1 MKIAWFT
8 PFARE
13 SAIGRYSQAVTNA
26 LVEEAEVDLWL
37 ADRNDLLD
45 TVLPIFEYDP
55 ALPLDHWWPYGRYD
69 FAVCQIGDHL
79 GNHRKIYEFSRRIPS
94 IIVLHDYVMHHF
106 LASYATSVLHD
117 AESHHRRVEQRYG
130 DSAREANALARAG
143 KAPWICGSERV
154 VDFPMFEDCLCGAL
168 GVVVHSDYLARHV
181 AAAFPGPLTKIH
193 LAYEPHSALPVLSK
207 RELNLPEN
215 KLLLLT
221 VGRVN
226 ANKRVQS
233 VIQCLADH
241 PDLAS
246 QIHYQVCGDIE
257 PSYRAALEGLI
268 GRLGLSETVRLNGHT
283 SDIDVRSCFH
293 WADVCI
299 NLRFPAMEGASASL
313 AELMLYGKAGIVTDT
328 GVYAEIPN
336 DCVLKVRPDHE
347 AEDLSRA
354 LRLLIE
360 NPNLRDDLGAAAQRF
375 ARENFSPATY
385 ARRLLAFLKEVQQ
398 VKPVLSMLNRTSSIL
413 SEMGVQPG
421 TEIVRTVAELSKELF
436 GGDSSEAPWN
446 KKSAID

>member
-8 PFARE
+8 PFARR

-26 LVEEAEVDLWL
+26 IAKDAEVDLWL
-37 ADRNDLLD
+37 ADRNNLLD
-45 TVLPIFEYDP
+45 TALPIFEYDP
-55 ALPLDHWWPYGRYD
+55 ALPLDRWWLHGQYD
-69 FAVCQIGDHL
+69 FAVCHLGDHL
-79 GNHRKIYEFSRRIPS
+79 GNHRKIYEFSRRVPS

-117 AESHHRRVEQRYG
+117 AESHHRKVEQRYG

-181 AAAFPGPLTKIH
+181 AGAFSGPLRKIH
-193 LAYEPHSALPVLSK
+193 LAYEPQSALSILSK

-221 VGRVN
+221 VGQVN
-226 ANKRVQS
+226 ANKRVRS

-246 QIHYQVCGDIE
+246 QVHYRICGDIE
-257 PSYRAALEGLI
+257 PSYRAELEVLI
-268 GRLGLSETVRLNGHT
+268 HCLGLSGTVRLNGHT

-313 AELMLYGKAGIVTDT
+313 AELMSYGKPGIVTDT
-328 GVYAEIPN
+328 GIYAEIPD

-360 NPNLRDDLGAAAQRF
+360 SADLRKKLGVAAQRF
-375 ARENFSPATY
+375 ARENFNPATY
-385 ARRLLAFLKEVQQ
+385 AHDMLAFLKEVQEVQ
-398 VKPVLSMLNRTSSIL
+398 PVLAMLNRTSSIL
-413 SEMGVQPG
+413 SEMGVQSG
-421 TEIVRTVAELSKELF
+421 MEIVRTVAEMSKELF
-436 GGDSSEAPWN
+436 CGDTSGAPWN
-446 KKSAID
+446 KKSSID